1 MQIRYVQCQLV
12 RDAMMKI
19 PKTLPAW
26 ELQMLKTV
34 YGSGKIEDIE
44 HIVVDDAPAPL
55 PPEDEL
61 ARLAKHYGREK
72 RDDGSAGDNWAGIA
86 YGRGDAGI
94 REIERLMRE
103 AIVDLPAAAEG
114 KATKGKAKKADA
126 PEGDAEGGNGD

>member
-19 PKTLPAW
+19 PRTLPAW

-34 YGSGKIEDIE
+34 YGPGSIEDIE
-44 HIVVDDAPAPL
+44 HIVVDDAPVPL

-103 AIVDLPAAAEG
+103 AIVDLPPTADESKSKAA
-114 KATKGKAKKADA
+114 KGRAKKADA
-126 PEGDAEGGNGD
+126 PEGDA